1 MRGLM
6 LSASLD
12 PWWTTGYS
20 LRGLKDVGFS
30 NKSCR
35 MGEIC
40 MKPRHWILPV
50 CLASSAV
57 VPLVAAVAEGNS
69 RIAPPPELLLAAA
82 PSTASSKAW
91 VRVRT
96 PVSIEDLSVQ
106 LGIDETR
113 LARLNGVDEDH
124 RFQQGDWLAIPERL
138 VSSLPNSGPLEPSQR
153 LVPPPP
159 PIRNQASAAG
169 SSPTNP
175 SVVIQIGDTLLKI
188 AQRSGLTLAELL
200 RLNPGLETARL
211 VAGSQI
217 RLAQSSPL
225 PLMRPLL
232 GVNPVGSGGLS
243 WPEQPDLGAPR
254 PPFGGTGTTAYIWPT
269 DGVFTSGYGWRWG
282 RMHKGIDLANNVG
295 TPIRAVQDGVVS
307 FSGWDD
313 GGYGYLVKI
322 THADGAITVYGHN
335 SSLLVR
341 EGQQV
346 QQGQTISLMGS
357 TGRSTGPHLHF
368 EVRPAG
374 GSAVN
379 PLGFLPPKA

>member
-1 MRGLM
+1 M

-12 PWWTTGYS
+12 PSRPTGYC
-20 LRGLKDVGFS
+20 LAGLVDVGFS
-30 NKSCR
+30 IRPCR
-35 MGEIC
+35 TGEIC
-40 MKPRHWILPV
+40 MKPQHWILPV
-50 CLASSAV
+50 CLSSSALL
-57 VPLVAAVAEGNS
+57 PLLAAIAEGNS
-69 RIAPPPELLLAAA
+69 WIAPPPEVLVAAS
-82 PSTASSKAW
+82 PNTAQTKTW

-96 PVSIEDLSVQ
+96 PVSIEELSQQ
-106 LGIDETR
+106 LGMGETR
-113 LARLNGVDEDH
+113 LARLNGVNEDH
-124 RFQQGDWLAIPERL
+124 RFEQGDWLAIPDRL
-138 VSSLPNSGPLEPSQR
+138 LGSLPSGGPLELSQR
-153 LVPPPP
+153 LVMPPPP
-159 PIRNQASAAG
+159 VRSTPAASLASANGPA
-169 SSPTNP
+169 
-175 SVVIQIGDTLLKI
+175 VMVQLGDTLMKI

-217 RLAQSSPL
+217 RLAQSAPL

-232 GVNPVGSGGLS
+232 ATNPLASGGLS
-243 WPEQPDLGAPR
+243 WPEQPNLGEPR
-254 PPFGGTGTTAYIWPT
+254 TPFGGAGTTSFIWPT

-322 THADGAITVYGHN
+322 SHADGTITVYGHN

-341 EGQQV
+341 EGEQV
-346 QQGQTISLMGS
+346 RQGQTISLMGS

-368 EVRPAG
+368 EVRPG
-374 GSAVN
+374 GQAAVN
-379 PLGFLPPKA
+379 PLAFLPPKA

>member
-1 MRGLM
+1 M

-12 PWWTTGYS
+12 PSCSTGYC
-20 LRGLKDVGFS
+20 LAGLVDVGFS
-30 NKSCR
+30 IKPCR
-35 MGEIC
+35 TGEIC
-40 MKPRHWILPV
+40 MKPHFRILPV
-50 CLASSAV
+50 FVASSVV
-57 VPLVAAVAEGNS
+57 VPLLAAIAEGNS
-69 RIAPPPELLLAAA
+69 WISPPPEVLLAASP
-82 PSTASSKAW
+82 PSTLTKTW

-96 PVSIEDLSVQ
+96 PVSIEQLSQQ
-106 LGIDETR
+106 LGMDETR

-124 RFQQGDWLAIPERL
+124 RFEQGDWLAIPDRL
-138 VSSLPNSGPLEPSQR
+138 VSSLPSGGPLEPSQR

-159 PIRNQASAAG
+159 PVRSTAPGSWASTNASAG
-169 SSPTNP
+169 E
-175 SVVIQIGDTLLKI
+175 VQLGDTLVKI

-232 GVNPVGSGGLS
+232 ATNPVASGGLS
-243 WPEQPDLGAPR
+243 WPEQPDLGEPR
-254 PPFGGTGTTAYIWPT
+254 TPFGGAGTTSFIWPT

-322 THADGAITVYGHN
+322 SHADGTITVYGHN

-341 EGQQV
+341 EGDLV
-346 QQGQTISLMGS
+346 RQGQTISLMGS

-368 EVRPAG
+368 EVRPG
-374 GSAVN
+374 GQAAVN
-379 PLGFLPPKA
+379 PLAFLPPKA